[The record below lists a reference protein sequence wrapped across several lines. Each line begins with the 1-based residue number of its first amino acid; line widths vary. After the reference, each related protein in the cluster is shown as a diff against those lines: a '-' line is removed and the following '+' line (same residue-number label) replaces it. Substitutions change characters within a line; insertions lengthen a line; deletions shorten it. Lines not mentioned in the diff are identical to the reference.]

1 MPGIR
6 SLLGGRKAALAPDL
20 QAVWRKGRVD
30 VSFSNGRGQAI
41 RYKQRDGLWVFTSRV
56 ARPSTVR
63 KHGEGRLARRILE
76 RNRVTEIVGFRLT
89 RAGGIEAFF
98 RHRAD
103 TLQREELV
111 FFLGVLAREAD
122 RFEYLL
128 TGRDLH

>member
-1 MPGIR
+1 MPAIR
-6 SLLGGRKAALAPDL
+6 SLLGGKKVALAPDL
-20 QAVWRKGRVD
+20 RATWRKGRVD

-41 RYKQRDGLWVFTSRV
+41 TYKLRGELYLFTSRV
-56 ARPSTVR
+56 ARPSTV
-63 KHGEGRLARRILE
+63 KKYGAGPLARRILE

-89 RAGGIEAFF
+89 NAGGIEAFF

-111 FFLGVLAREAD
+111 FFLAVLAREAD

-128 TGRDLH
+128 TGQDIH